1 MEKIENW
8 IEQWI
13 NIFPPDN
20 YVVTDGYLKGKSQD
34 CVKKMQKF
42 CKDNP
47 TYTKDVIFAATR
59 MYIVHL
65 KPRNFA
71 YCKRPIYFIHKQTE
85 GSMLGAYCE
94 KVLAGEVQHEVKEYN
109 PVNEFI

>member
-1 MEKIENW
+1 MTNIETW
-8 IEQWI
+8 IEDWHK
-13 NIFPPDN
+13 IFPPDE
-20 YVVTDGYLKGKSQD
+20 YVATDGYLRGKSKD

-47 TYTKDVIFAATR
+47 TYTKDIIFAATR
-59 MYIVHL
+59 MYVVSM

-71 YCKRPIYFIHKQTE
+71 YTKRPIFFIHKQTE

-94 KVLAGEVQHEVKEYN
+94 KVLAGEVQHETKEYN
-109 PVNEFI
+109 SVNDFL